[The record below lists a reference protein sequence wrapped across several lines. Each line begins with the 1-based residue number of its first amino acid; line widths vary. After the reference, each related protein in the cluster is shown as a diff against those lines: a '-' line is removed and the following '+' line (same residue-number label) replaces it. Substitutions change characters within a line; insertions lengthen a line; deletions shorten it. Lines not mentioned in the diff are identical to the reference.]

1 MLMGAW
7 HARPGGP
14 AGRRRPRVDPPPG
27 TASARA
33 AREVAGAVGAGYC
46 RGVSPQLEIRGEIRT
61 AELVAALCLAT
72 DLGMA
77 FRLSMGCT
85 RR

>member
-1 MLMGAW
+1 
-7 HARPGGP
+7 
-14 AGRRRPRVDPPPG
+14 
-27 TASARA
+27 
-33 AREVAGAVGAGYC
+33 
-46 RGVSPQLEIRGEIRT
+46 LEIRGEIRT